1 MYTIG
6 DEAEDIL
13 NVLPLNEE
21 AKKSYETEKT
31 AFTRHCVSKRNVI
44 FERARFN
51 RRNQEAGE
59 SIEAFIT
66 AIHALAEHCVF
77 GALRDELI
85 RDRIVVVIQD
95 ARLSESL
102 QLDFELTLEKP

>member
-21 AKKSYETEKT
+21 EKKSYETVKT

-44 FERARFN
+44 FERACFN

-59 SIEAFIT
+59 SYRSV
-66 AIHALAEHCVF
+66 HHCYTCT
-77 GALRDELI
+77 GR
-85 RDRIVVVIQD
+85 
-95 ARLSESL
+95 
-102 QLDFELTLEKP
+102 TL

>member
-1 MYTIG
+1 M
-6 DEAEDIL
+6 
-13 NVLPLNEE
+13 
-21 AKKSYETEKT
+21 KT

-51 RRNQEAGE
+51 RCNQEAGE
-59 SIEAFIT
+59 SIGAFIT
-66 AIHALAEHCVF
+66 AVHALVEHCEF

-85 RDRIVVVIQD
+85 SDRIVVGIQD

-102 QLDFELTLEKP
+102 QLHVHVKCK